1 MARKLKITMKRTI
14 IKRIN
19 IKNKP
24 ITMRKQLLILSAL
37 FISMTV
43 FGQKNELKAAD
54 KAIKANDFAAAIT
67 VLDQAEGLIENA
79 DQKTKA
85 KFYYLKGKALYQ
97 NGSENAD
104 ILKVG
109 EAFNKLIDYEKET
122 KQKYTNEF
130 GGLLNNLISSVAEK
144 ASNDYGLAIQTK
156 ETADYINA
164 AKKFHQ
170 VYSLSPRDTS
180 FLDNAALVYYF
191 GKDYET
197 SKKLYQ
203 KLLDLNYTGIT
214 TEYKATNKEDGKELT
229 FSDKKAMDL
238 QVKLGL
244 AENPREEAK
253 DSRREFIFKNL
264 AQSYSN
270 LDDNAKALEI
280 IAKGRSEFTKSY
292 SLLIDEA
299 NIYYKLGDNNKF
311 KERLEEAI
319 TLNPTD
325 PTLYYNVGVMNMDQ
339 NKIDEAISYFEKAVE
354 LNPDYADAYNNIG
367 AAIIEKVNPIIEEM
381 NNNLSDFDKYDK
393 LQAEQFE
400 IYKEAVPYYEKA
412 YGLSPENIN
421 IIQTLMGLY
430 ENLEMTEKLEEIRV
444 VYDGLK
450 Q

>member
-1 MARKLKITMKRTI
+1 MKRAMKITMKRTI
-14 IKRIN
+14 VKRIN

-37 FISMTV
+37 FISLTV
-43 FGQKNELKAAD
+43 FGQKNELKTAEKALKSNNFTAALE
-54 KAIKANDFAAAIT
+54 ALNN
-67 VLDQAEGLIENA
+67 AEGLITND
-79 DQKTKA
+79 DQKSTA

-97 NGSENAD
+97 NGSESAD

-130 GGLLNNLISSVAEK
+130 GELLNNLISSVAEK
-144 ASNDYGLAIQTK
+144 ASSDYSLAIQTK
-156 ETADYINA
+156 AAADYISA

-191 GKDYET
+191 GKDYEA
-197 SKKLYQ
+197 SKKLYH

-270 LDDNAKALEI
+270 LGDNAKALEI
-280 IAKGRSEFTKSY
+280 IAKGRSEFTESY

-299 NIYYKLGDNNKF
+299 NIYYQLGDNNKF

-339 NKIDEAISYFEKAVE
+339 GNIDEAINFFNKAIE
-354 LNPDYADAYNNIG
+354 LKPDYGDAYNNIG

-381 NNNLSDFDKYDK
+381 NKSLSDFDKYDK

-412 YGLSPENIN
+412 YELSPKNISV
-421 IIQTLMGLY
+421 IQTLMGLY
-430 ENLEMTEKLEEIRV
+430 ENLEMTEKLEKIRV
-444 VYDGLK
+444 VYDELK

>member
-1 MARKLKITMKRTI
+1 MARKLKIMKRTI
-14 IKRIN
+14 TKRIQ

-24 ITMRKQLLILSAL
+24 INMRKQLLILSAL
-37 FISMTV
+37 FISLTV
-43 FGQKNELKAAD
+43 FGQKDELKIAE
-54 KAIKANDFAAAIT
+54 KAIKSNDFATA
-67 VLDQAEGLIENA
+67 LDALNKAESLISNA
-79 DQKTKA
+79 DQKTTA

-97 NGSENAD
+97 NGDASAD

-122 KQKYTNEF
+122 KAKYTNEF
-130 GGLLNNLISSVAEK
+130 GELLNKLISSVAEQ
-144 ASNDYGLAIQTK
+144 ASNNYSLAIQTK
-156 ETADYINA
+156 EDSDYLSA

-214 TEYKATNKEDGKELT
+214 TVYKANSVEDGKELT
-229 FSDKKAMDL
+229 FADKKAMDL

-244 AENPREEAK
+244 AENPREEAQE
-253 DSRREFIFKNL
+253 SRREFIYKNL
-264 AQSYSN
+264 AMNYSN
-270 LDDNAKALEI
+270 LDDNQKALEI
-280 IAKGRSEFTKSY
+280 IAKGRTEFPESY

-299 NIYYKLGDNNKF
+299 NVYYKLGDNEKF
-311 KERLEEAI
+311 KEHLEDAI
-319 TLNPTD
+319 KMNPTD

-339 NKIDEAISYFEKAVE
+339 GKIDEAITFFNKAIE
-354 LNPDYADAYNNIG
+354 LKPDYVDAYNNIG
-367 AAIIEKVNPIIEEM
+367 AAIIDKVTPIIEEM
-381 NNNLSDFDKYDK
+381 NKSLSDFDKYDK
-393 LQAEQFE
+393 LQAQQFE

-412 YGLSPENIN
+412 YELSPDNIGV
-421 IIQTLMGLY
+421 IQTLMGLY
-430 ENLEMTEKLEEIRV
+430 ENLEMTEKLEKIHE
-444 VYDGLK
+444 VYDSLK